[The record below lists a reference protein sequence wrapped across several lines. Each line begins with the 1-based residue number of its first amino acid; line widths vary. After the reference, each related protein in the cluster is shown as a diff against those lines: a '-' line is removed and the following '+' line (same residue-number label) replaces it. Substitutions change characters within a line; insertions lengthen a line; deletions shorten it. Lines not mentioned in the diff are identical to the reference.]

1 MGLGDALLDSGA
13 AHVAQLTDP
22 RKCRIMH
29 GSKVAWS
36 EVWENNPRIARPDE
50 QGDFQLIY
58 GRDRVTNM
66 RGYHTGKTAE
76 RWTYN
81 LDFRP
86 QVGEIYLTDEEKS
99 FGAKYAGRIILEP
112 HIKQGASPNKQWG
125 WVRWNKLAWLAG
137 PNYRLAQMGP
147 RCDAEI
153 PGVEFIETK
162 SFRMAAAV
170 IAGAR
175 AVVLPE
181 GGLSHCAAA
190 LNVPGVVIFG
200 GFTPVE
206 LTGYPMHRNL
216 GASLDQAC
224 GMRTPCK
231 HCADWMASIKP
242 ETVLN
247 ELKGILNG
255 E

>member
-1 MGLGDALLDSGA
+1 M
-13 AHVAQLTDP
+13 AQLTDP

-50 QGDFQLIY
+50 QGDFHIIY
-58 GRDRVTNM
+58 GRDKVTNM

-86 QVGEIYLTDEEKS
+86 QVGEIYLTDEEKA
-99 FGAKYAGRIILEP
+99 FGAKYSGRIILEP
-112 HIKQGASPNKQWG
+112 HIKPGASPNKRWP
-125 WVRWNKLAWLAG
+125 WVNWNKLVWLAG
-137 PNYRLAQMGP
+137 PNYRFAQMGSA
-147 RCDAEI
+147 DTSELA
-153 PGVEFIETK
+153 GVEFIPTP

-181 GGLSHCAAA
+181 GGLHHVAAA

-200 GFTPVE
+200 NFTPVE
-206 LTGYPMHRNL
+206 LTGYACHVNL
-216 GASLDQAC
+216 GASLSQSC
-224 GMRTPCK
+224 GNRMPCPC
-231 HCADWMASIKP
+231 CAKAMASIKP
-242 ETVLN
+242 EIVLN
-247 ELKGILNG
+247 ELKGILNAA
-255 E
+255 